1 MRRKSAALLVCL
13 LVILLL
19 PATAMA
25 STEIVQPTEA
35 YYVADY
41 ANVLSNETE
50 QSVVAQVQALKQ
62 LCGGEIAVVTIDFLN
77 DLDAEEYAYEI
88 INQWGVGD
96 KSKNNGAVLLLV
108 PGEGKG
114 WLTVG
119 AGLED
124 YLTAGVLDEI
134 LNTYCWGYF
143 DRGDYDA
150 AVVNTVG
157 ALLEQYESYYGISLD
172 EAGTAPQPAP
182 GAYGPTVGERVFE
195 GLIYLLILLVIV
207 GVALRPGRIFFGFCG
222 GPFCGPR
229 PPRGPHG
236 PFGGGSF
243 GGGGFRGGGFGGG
256 GFGGGMGRGGGAG
269 RR

>member
-1 MRRKSAALLVCL
+1 MRRKSAALLLCL
-13 LVILLL
+13 LLTLLFSVS
-19 PATAMA
+19 ASA
-25 STEIVQPTEA
+25 STEIVQPTDA

-50 QSVVAQVQALKQ
+50 QFVVEQVQALKQ

-77 DLDAEEYAYEI
+77 DLNSEEYAYEI

-96 KSKNNGAVLLLV
+96 AQKNNGAVLLLV

-143 DRGDYDA
+143 DNGDYDA

-157 ALLEQYESYYGISLD
+157 ALLEQYESYYGISL
-172 EAGTAPQPAP
+172 ANATGTTAAPQSA
-182 GAYGPTVGERVFE
+182 AQ
-195 GLIYLLILLVIV
+195 
-207 GVALRPGRIFFGFCG
+207 A
-222 GPFCGPR
+222 
-229 PPRGPHG
+229 
-236 PFGGGSF
+236 
-243 GGGGFRGGGFGGG
+243 
-256 GFGGGMGRGGGAG
+256 
-269 RR
+269 

>member
-1 MRRKSAALLVCL
+1 MRRKSAALLLCL
-13 LVILLL
+13 LLTLLFSVS
-19 PATAMA
+19 ASA
-25 STEIVQPTEA
+25 STEIVQPTDA

-50 QSVVAQVQALKQ
+50 QFVVEQVQALKQ

-77 DLDAEEYAYEI
+77 DLNSEEYAYEI

-96 KSKNNGAVLLLV
+96 AQKNNGAVLLLV

-143 DRGDYDA
+143 DNG
-150 AVVNTVG
+150 
-157 ALLEQYESYYGISLD
+157 
-172 EAGTAPQPAP
+172 
-182 GAYGPTVGERVFE
+182 
-195 GLIYLLILLVIV
+195 
-207 GVALRPGRIFFGFCG
+207 
-222 GPFCGPR
+222 
-229 PPRGPHG
+229 
-236 PFGGGSF
+236 
-243 GGGGFRGGGFGGG
+243 
-256 GFGGGMGRGGGAG
+256 
-269 RR
+269 

>member
-1 MRRKSAALLVCL
+1 MIPLY
-13 LVILLL
+13 
-19 PATAMA
+19 T
-25 STEIVQPTEA
+25 
-35 YYVADY
+35 
-41 ANVLSNETE
+41 
-50 QSVVAQVQALKQ
+50 
-62 LCGGEIAVVTIDFLN
+62 
-77 DLDAEEYAYEI
+77 AEETRRLEQMTYERGTSYLQMME
-88 INQWGVGD
+88 NAGRACCESLQAQWGVGD